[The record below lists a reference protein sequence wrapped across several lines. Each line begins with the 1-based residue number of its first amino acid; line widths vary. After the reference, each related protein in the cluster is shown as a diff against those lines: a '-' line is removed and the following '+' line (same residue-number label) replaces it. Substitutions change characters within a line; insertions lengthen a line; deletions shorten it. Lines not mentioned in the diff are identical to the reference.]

1 MSNVTTDVRS
11 RKIAAVGPYLKSFSI
26 VIVFVVISAFF
37 AVANEYFMTWLN
49 WVNLLRQSSING
61 ILAIGVTFVILT
73 KGIDLSVGSV
83 MALAGMIAA
92 SLVTSTNQHFVLWAI
107 LAGAGTGA
115 ALGLVNG

>member
-1 MSNVTTDVRS
+1 MVANIMSN
-11 RKIAAVGPYLKSFSI
+11 AATGARFKGISALGPYLKSFSI
-26 VIVFVVISAFF
+26 VIVFVAISAFF

-92 SLVTSTNQHFVLWAI
+92 SLV
-107 LAGAGTGA
+107 
-115 ALGLVNG
+115 